1 MSVFAQLWTASTS
14 PIPADEEAAVI
25 AAAQTGDEAATLR
38 LFTAYQP
45 ALRAAVKNA
54 MIGLGGRMTRDDAQQ
69 AATLGFLEALRVY
82 RPDAET
88 GGRLA
93 AFLRHRLADEMTLA
107 ASEMT
112 GGFSV
117 PSRTLRRFFGIMARA
132 DRDPVE
138 AARIAPD
145 FEMST
150 DTFWAIWVAV
160 SAESSLEEAVAV
172 HGDADLAGPI
182 GDLSEP
188 RGVADAE
195 DRVLCDLAFRS
206 VDDFERDVCRL
217 AYGFADFDPQPDAEI
232 GHRLGGFSRL
242 KIQRTRTRALG
253 KMRSALGAL
262 ND

>member
-1 MSVFAQLWTASTS
+1 MSAFAQLWTVTTT
-14 PIPADEEAAVI
+14 PLDVEEEPAVI
-25 AAAQTGDEAATLR
+25 AAAQAGDEAATLR
-38 LFTAYQP
+38 LFAAYQP
-45 ALRAAVKNA
+45 ALRAAVKQS
-54 MIGLGGRMTRDDAQQ
+54 MVGLGGRMTRDDAQQ

-107 ASEMT
+107 ASDMT

-145 FEMST
+145 FEMSEE
-150 DTFWAIWVAV
+150 TFWLIWTAV
-160 SAESSLEEAVAV
+160 RAESSLEEAVEI
-172 HGDADLAGPI
+172 HGDADRAAPV
-182 GDLSEP
+182 GDASEP

-195 DRVLCDLAFRS
+195 DRVLCDLAFRA

-242 KIQRTRTRALG
+242 KVQRTRTRALG